1 MVNVSLIEAILG
13 EQDNPGHST
22 TRQIR
27 DLYNIRSGEDPI
39 LQHSD
44 EDKLF
49 QTMLLKALE
58 KLPAADDDDDDDD
71 QPISYTVK
79 LKDSDDSS
87 TPTMKRRSIIKLPKE
102 AKDQSES
109 DETSSDSEKPSTSSS
124 ITITKPFSPL
134 FLNNMKKFGVSTDWL
149 AKRSNSLRQSSYSR
163 SSVKS
168 NTSKL
173 DAMIKS
179 ASTKPIRSNRKL
191 SFIESPTATRVETDK
206 ENSDP
211 LVEEK
216 KEEGEETTKPTPYDL
231 SSEIDEDKD
240 VDDSS
245 PSKEFSLRIPRV
257 NLPEEET
264 QRLNSSSSSSSNEGS
279 KQEKPKIK
287 KKRRSKKLEHEQT
300 TTDEPKKISPKKKDK
315 NDQAQSRIEHFKK
328 LLRISGIRFIIKNAE
343 LDQFA
348 SNKAKINYLKSLFQT
363 AGFTGNL
370 TIKECEKFRKKRDTA
385 KELFDI
391 QANAVDVKGS
401 TN

>member
-1 MVNVSLIEAILG
+1 
-13 EQDNPGHST
+13 
-22 TRQIR
+22 
-27 DLYNIRSGEDPI
+27 
-39 LQHSD
+39 
-44 EDKLF
+44 
-49 QTMLLKALE
+49 
-58 KLPAADDDDDDDD
+58 
-71 QPISYTVK
+71 
-79 LKDSDDSS
+79 
-87 TPTMKRRSIIKLPKE
+87 
-102 AKDQSES
+102 
-109 DETSSDSEKPSTSSS
+109 
-124 ITITKPFSPL
+124 
-134 FLNNMKKFGVSTDWL
+134 
-149 AKRSNSLRQSSYSR
+149 
-163 SSVKS
+163 
-168 NTSKL
+168 
-173 DAMIKS
+173 MIKS

-216 KEEGEETTKPTPYDL
+216 KEEGEETTKPTPCKSNTSSIDLSKLSFLDDL

-363 AGFTGNL
+363 AGFTGL
-370 TIKECEKFRKKRDTA
+370 IFSFLFCSLRKISFR
-385 KELFDI
+385 
-391 QANAVDVKGS
+391 
-401 TN
+401 